1 MLHIIQI
8 TITYDSVQSFFSA
21 AVGATA
27 AAMRSIA
34 SMRSIARIP
43 MDTSMSIAIWQTK
56 PSIASI
62 RSRSRCWCVYH
73 TGRDSLWLVAVWAN
87 ITILMA

>member
-1 MLHIIQI
+1 MLSACMLHIIQV

-21 AVGATA
+21 TAGATA

-43 MDTSMSIAIWQTK
+43 MGTSMSIAIW
-56 PSIASI
+56 
-62 RSRSRCWCVYH
+62 
-73 TGRDSLWLVAVWAN
+73 
-87 ITILMA
+87 